1 MLTLIIFIIVL
12 SVLVFVHELG
22 HFWVAKRAG
31 MKVEEFGFGFPPRLL
46 AWRRRPA
53 AEVEPA
59 FGNETT
65 FSINLIPFGGF
76 VKILGEDG
84 GEITD
89 PRSFAAAK
97 PGVRAAVIVAGVAM
111 NLLLAIVLLSIGNAV
126 GLRVGLADEAA
137 RNRATDIKIQIAQ
150 VAEASPAQEAGLR
163 LLDEISA
170 ITVSGQ
176 RLTVGEISEVQN
188 IINSNRGREIT
199 LEIKRGSETLPILV
213 IPRANPPPN
222 EGAIGI
228 SLALTGIV
236 EYPWHQAVSQGIQ
249 NTFFITRETIAG
261 YGTILRNLFITG
273 KAGVELS
280 GPVGIAV
287 ITGQAARLGFI
298 YLLQLVSLIS
308 INLAVLN
315 AAPFPAL
322 DGGRLLFV
330 VIEKLKGR
338 PVSKKIET
346 AVNAAGFALLIAL
359 MILVTAKDIIKFL

>member
-1 MLTLIIFIIVL
+1 MLTFLVFLVVI

-31 MKVEEFGFGFPPRLL
+31 MKVEEFGFGFPPRL
-46 AWRRRPA
+46 
-53 AEVEPA
+53 
-59 FGNETT
+59 FGIKGGETIY
-65 FSINLIPFGGF
+65 SINWIPFGGF
-76 VKILGEDG
+76 VRILGEDG
-84 GEITD
+84 SETTN
-89 PRSFAAAK
+89 PRSFAAAS

-126 GLRVGLADEAA
+126 GLRVGVADEAT
-137 RNRATDIKIQIAQ
+137 RNRAADIKIQIAQ
-150 VAEASPAQEAGLR
+150 VAEDSPAKKAGLK

-170 ITVSGQ
+170 IAVDNQ
-176 RLTVGEISEVQN
+176 RLAVGEISEVQD

-199 LEIKRGSETLPILV
+199 LEIKRGRETLPVSLV
-213 IPRANPPPN
+213 PRVNPPPN

-236 EYPWHQAVSQGIQ
+236 KYPWYQAISKGIQ
-249 NTFFITRETIAG
+249 NTFFITRETIVG
-261 YGTILRNLFITG
+261 YGMILKNLFITG
-273 KAGVELS
+273 KAGAELS

-315 AAPFPAL
+315 AVPFPAL

-330 VIEKLKGR
+330 AIEKLKGR
-338 PVSKKIET
+338 PISKKIEA
-346 AVNAAGFALLIAL
+346 AVNAAGFALLLLL
-359 MILVTAKDIIKFL
+359 MIYVTTRDVIKFF